1 MSGSSPHIRVRLRL
15 SERQGQELAAKLTPA
30 TPGQPADLAG
40 ALTMLQDHY
49 KLTLPARIAGRLV
62 RRGLQPD
69 TAKAAATADKIIAG
83 VSAALSAMLK
93 ERPHLIAAAVR
104 DPADGITIT
113 VTFPGLTRESL
124 DAPLPAGTVEV
135 SPGWEVR

>member
-1 MSGSSPHIRVRLRL
+1 MRG
-15 SERQGQELAAKLTPA
+15 
-30 TPGQPADLAG
+30 
-40 ALTMLQDHY
+40 
-49 KLTLPARIAGRLV
+49 
-62 RRGLQPD
+62 GLQPD

-83 VSAALSAMLK
+83 VNAALSATLK

-113 VTFPGLTRESL
+113 VTFPGVTKESL